1 MDSER
6 PRKALNAT
14 RVVLRWEDGPVT
26 ARRNGI
32 PTLAQAVD
40 LSLETL
46 FAPPKDD
53 WRSRSLCS
61 ELPVAEADRL
71 FYPTRGQST
80 KAAKALCARC
90 PVAREC
96 LEFALG
102 DEYALAHGVWGATTA
117 RERRVL
123 ARGRAANVQHAEGK
137 SVHERPTVSTQKAA
151 LSRENTRNRR

>member
-32 PTLAQAVD
+32 PVLAQALD
-40 LSLETL
+40 LSPETL

-53 WRSRSLCS
+53 WRSSSLCS
-61 ELPVAEADRL
+61 QLPVAEADSL
-71 FYPTRGQST
+71 FYPERGRST
-80 KAAKALCARC
+80 KAARALCSEC
-90 PVAREC
+90 PVRAEC

-102 DEYALAHGVWGATTA
+102 DEYALAHGVWGGTSP

-123 ARGRAANVQHAEGK
+123 ARRRAANVQHAEGK
-137 SVHERPTVSTQKAA
+137 SVQQRPTVST
-151 LSRENTRNRR
+151 